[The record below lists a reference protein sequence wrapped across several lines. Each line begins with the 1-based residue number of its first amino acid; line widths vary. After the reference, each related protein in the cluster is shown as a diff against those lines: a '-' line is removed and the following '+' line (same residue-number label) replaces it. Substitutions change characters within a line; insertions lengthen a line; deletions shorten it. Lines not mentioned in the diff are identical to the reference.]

1 MKPLEYD
8 IGEVIKLFEANKVFD
23 LRGLSSRVIREAA
36 LNNDYAKA
44 ELGVIAYAL
53 HKIESKQHFVNS
65 PQWGRLKQSVLT
77 DLKNAQIAI
86 KQNNTKAFLESLKK
100 VIQHITKIDSQLGN
114 YAIGIYEKGKVKQ
127 ASLAYSYGLSIA
139 QAAQLTGA
147 NKKELQ
153 EYIGATTM
161 HDEELEI
168 KNMGQRVNELKK
180 ILQVE

>member
-1 MKPLEYD
+1 
-8 IGEVIKLFEANKVFD
+8 VV
-23 LRGLSSRVIREAA
+23 REAS

-53 HKIESKQHFVNS
+53 HKIESKQHFVKS
-65 PQWGRLKQSVLT
+65 PQWGRLKQSVKT
-77 DLKNAQIAI
+77 DLRNAQIAI

-114 YAIGIYEKGKVKQ
+114 YAIGIYDKAKIKE

-139 QAAQLTGA
+139 QSAQLTGA
-147 NKKELQ
+147 DKKELQ

-161 HDEELEI
+161 HDEELET
-168 KNMGQRVNELKK
+168 KNLSQRVKELKE
-180 ILQVE
+180 ILQGE

>member
-44 ELGVIAYAL
+44 DLGVIAYAL

-86 KQNNTKAFLESLKK
+86 KQNNTSFFRITKK

-114 YAIGIYEKGKVKQ
+114 YAIGIMKRKSKTS
-127 ASLAYSYGLSIA
+127 SLAYLMDWYA

-147 NKKELQ
+147 TKKLQ

-168 KNMGQRVNELKK
+168 KNMGQRVNELK